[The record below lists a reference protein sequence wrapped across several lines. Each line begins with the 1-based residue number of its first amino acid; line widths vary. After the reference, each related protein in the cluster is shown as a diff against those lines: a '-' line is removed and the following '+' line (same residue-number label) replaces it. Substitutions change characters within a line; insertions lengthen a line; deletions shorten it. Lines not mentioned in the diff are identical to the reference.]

1 MDKPWKIV
9 VADGAFE
16 DLSQEE
22 IDEIMAEMESMIES
36 GELFENAEP
45 LDMDQLAIDD
55 PELHE
60 KLSASLDMMPDRVL
74 H

>member
-1 MDKPWKIV
+1 MDKPWKIM
-9 VADGAFE
+9 VADGAF
-16 DLSQEE
+16 DGLDQDE

-36 GELFENAEP
+36 GELFDNAEP

-60 KLSASLDMMPDRVL
+60 KLTASLDMLPDRVL